1 MPRDESLT
9 AATTPHLDTTATRVQ
24 SQGDFEGL
32 EREAALVSG
41 NPLIIPKTFADR
53 LADNVQVILTPSIE
67 GDSFT
72 GEVYKRVLAGQQA
85 VAPAP
90 TKSEAPPSETK
101 NAKASRKAAN
111 RRQS

>member
-1 MPRDESLT
+1 MACLAEDLLN
-9 AATTPHLDTTATRVQ
+9 HL
-24 SQGDFEGL
+24 GNFPCI
-32 EREAALVSG
+32 EAALVSA

-90 TKSEAPPSETK
+90 PQNDSPPNAANNT
-101 NAKASRKAAN
+101 AKAARQAAN
-111 RRQS
+111 RRPS